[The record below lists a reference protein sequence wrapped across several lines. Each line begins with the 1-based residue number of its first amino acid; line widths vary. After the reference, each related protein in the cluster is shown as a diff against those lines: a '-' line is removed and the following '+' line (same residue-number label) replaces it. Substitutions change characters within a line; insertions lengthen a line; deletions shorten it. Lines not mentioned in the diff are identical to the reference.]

1 VEEAVVEVTMVR
13 VRTNLVKI
21 HMVNS
26 SNKTWVN
33 SNNMAITNQ
42 WVTNSK
48 RWVFRV
54 LVSSQRRAT
63 KCSGIQWLSNSRWVS
78 ISRFQSKVH
87 HRCWHFHNLTL
98 ASSISFKVMLE
109 EHLLVIAFTRP
120 SRECTVTNSPQSL
133 LVLSLMRMLL
143 ILRGSSLTTSTSL
156 VEFMRLISFW
166 SLQRTKDKLP
176 NSRPSNE
183 MIYHLYR

>member
-1 VEEAVVEVTMVR
+1 MGRIKEEAIIEADAVIIKGVEEAEVEVTMVR
-13 VRTNLVKI
+13 VRTNLVKV

-63 KCSGIQWLSNSRWVS
+63 KCSGIQWLSNNRWVS

-87 HRCWHFHNLTL
+87 HRC
-98 ASSISFKVMLE
+98 
-109 EHLLVIAFTRP
+109 
-120 SRECTVTNSPQSL
+120 
-133 LVLSLMRMLL
+133 
-143 ILRGSSLTTSTSL
+143 
-156 VEFMRLISFW
+156 
-166 SLQRTKDKLP
+166 
-176 NSRPSNE
+176 
-183 MIYHLYR
+183 